1 MLNSIELSFSLIERP
16 NSPIGITDKASPSTV
31 YPRTILTIFGLI
43 KEGLGKSK
51 YHERKDNDMM
61 RIVAQTDDNSIVHNL
76 EIKDLNKQ
84 NFSWVWVDLE
94 APSQDEI
101 MLLESYFHF
110 HPLAVEDCMHDLQRP
125 KMDYYDNHS
134 FFVIHAV
141 DKEDL
146 SKKEIDIFLEDNR
159 IVTYHKHASG
169 SVDAAFRLV
178 ERTKKKDML
187 DEYFVFHQLLDN
199 VVDKYF
205 PIVYD
210 IEDHI
215 NEIEENTKRLSME
228 QLLEHLFDRRGELLK
243 LRQTV
248 HPMRD
253 LLYRMLN
260 THKLEGIHDRRE
272 YFVDIHDHLIK
283 VADMIASNREM
294 TQDIRDSYL
303 SLNAHQTNRTMQI
316 LTVISVIFMPLTF
329 IVGVYGMNF
338 VYMPE
343 LDNKYGYFIV
353 WFVMLAI
360 SGLMFF
366 WFKKKGW
373 FD

>member
-1 MLNSIELSFSLIERP
+1 MI
-16 NSPIGITDKASPSTV
+16 
-31 YPRTILTIFGLI
+31 
-43 KEGLGKSK
+43 
-51 YHERKDNDMM
+51 
-61 RIVAQTDDNSIVHNL
+61 RIVAQTDDNKIVDNL
-76 EIKDLNKQ
+76 KIEDLENQ
-84 NFSWVWVDLE
+84 DFSWVWVDFE

-101 MLLESYFHF
+101 GLLESHFHF
-110 HPLAVEDCMHDLQRP
+110 HPLAVEDCMHELQRP
-125 KMDYYDNHS
+125 KLDYYDDHS

-141 DKEDL
+141 DKKDL

-159 IVTYHKHASG
+159 IVTFHNHSSG
-169 SVDAAFRLV
+169 SINATFTLLKRI
-178 ERTKKKDML
+178 RKKDIL
-187 DEYFVFHQLLDN
+187 DEYFIFHQLLDN

-215 NEIEENTKRLSME
+215 NEIEDNTNRLSME
-228 QLLEHLFDRRGELLK
+228 QLLEQLFDRRGELLK

-253 LLYRMLN
+253 LLYRVLN
-260 THKLEGIHDRRE
+260 AHQLEGIHERRE

-303 SLNAHQTNRTMQI
+303 SLNAHQTNRTMQM

-338 VYMPE
+338 TFMPE
-343 LDNKYGYFIV
+343 LDEKYGYFIV
-353 WFVMLAI
+353 WFIMLAI
-360 SGLMFF
+360 GGVMFF

>member
-1 MLNSIELSFSLIERP
+1 MIS
-16 NSPIGITDKASPSTV
+16 
-31 YPRTILTIFGLI
+31 
-43 KEGLGKSK
+43 
-51 YHERKDNDMM
+51 
-61 RIVAQTDDNSIVHNL
+61 IVAQTNDNEIINNL
-76 EIKDLNKQ
+76 TVEDLEKQ
-84 NFSWVWVDLE
+84 EFSWVWVDFE
-94 APSQDEI
+94 APTDNEI
-101 MLLESYFHF
+101 ALLESHFHF

-125 KMDYYDNHS
+125 KMDYYENHS

-141 DKEDL
+141 SKEDL
-146 SKKEIDIFLEDNR
+146 SKREIDIFLEENR
-159 IVTYHKHASG
+159 IVTFHKHSSG
-169 SVDAAFRLV
+169 SINSVFSLLNRIKN
-178 ERTKKKDML
+178 KKEL

-215 NEIEENTKRLSME
+215 NELEDNTNRLSME
-228 QLLEHLFDRRGELLK
+228 QLLDQLFDRRGELLK

-253 LLYRMLN
+253 LLYRVLN
-260 THKLEGIHDRRE
+260 THHLEGIHERRE

-303 SLNAHQTNRTMQI
+303 SLNSHQTNKTMQV

-338 VYMPE
+338 TYMPE
-343 LDNKYGYFIV
+343 LDAKYGYFIV
-353 WFVMLAI
+353 WIIMIAV
-360 SGLMFF
+360 SVSMFF